1 VQAQARTNIAKE
13 SFEKA
18 KLLSNQLAI
27 LQLFSM
33 PFDAST

>member
-13 SFEKA
+13 SLRRA

-33 PFDAST
+33 SFDASM

>member
-13 SFEKA
+13 SLERA

-33 PFDAST
+33 PFGAST